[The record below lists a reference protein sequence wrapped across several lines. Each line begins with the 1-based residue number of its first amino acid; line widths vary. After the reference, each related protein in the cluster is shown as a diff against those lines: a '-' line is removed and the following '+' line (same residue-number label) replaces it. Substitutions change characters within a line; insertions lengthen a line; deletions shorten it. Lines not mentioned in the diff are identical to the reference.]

1 MTAHLSS
8 DVRNGHVSYWVD
20 SVGRPPARPPLAGPR
35 EADVAIVG
43 AGLTGLWTAYYLKKA
58 RPELDIVVIEK
69 YFAGFGA
76 SGRNSGWLSAT
87 LPGLFRHYAKSAGV
101 AGVVEMQH
109 AMFGAVD
116 ESVRV
121 ANEEGFGRDV
131 VHDGLL
137 HVATNNAQLARMR
150 AELAEL
156 REHGWS
162 DDDLEELTPS
172 EFQQRVKVDG
182 ALGGYWAKH
191 CARVHPGNY
200 VFGLAAAVEKL
211 GVSIYEDTEAT
222 AIGPHVVHTVW
233 GDVTAKHVVQ
243 ALEGYTC
250 GLKGQRRRLLPM
262 NSSIV
267 ITAPLS
273 DSERE
278 SVGWDGGELLGDF
291 AHTFAYIQRTEDGR
305 IALGGRGIPYNFG
318 SSFDRDGGTAG
329 WVVEQLSAR
338 LRELFPGLSGT
349 ELQHAW
355 SGVLGVPRD
364 WTAGVTYD
372 SASGIAVAGGYV
384 GHGLSGTNLAARTVR
399 DLLLGQSTELTRLPW
414 VGHRARNWEVEPIR
428 WLGATALYAAY
439 RAADRREYATGMAKT
454 HAFARIANGISGR
467 Y

>member
-1 MTAHLSS
+1 MTTLHSA
-8 DVRNGHVSYWVD
+8 DFRNGHVSYWVD
-20 SVGRPPARPPLAGPR
+20 SVARPPARPPLEGPI

-58 RPELDIVVIEK
+58 RPDLNIAIIEK
-69 YFAGFGA
+69 HFAGFGA
-76 SGRNSGWLSAT
+76 SGRNGGWMSAK
-87 LPGLFRHYAKSAGV
+87 LAGLFRHYTKSGGV
-101 AGVVEMQH
+101 AGAVAMQQ

-121 ANEEGFGRDV
+121 ANEEGFGRDI

-137 HVATNNAQLARMR
+137 HVATNNAQLARMH

-156 REHGWS
+156 REQGWMGE
-162 DDDLEELTPS
+162 DLQELTPA
-172 EFQQRVKVDG
+172 EFRQRVKVEG
-182 ALGGYWAKH
+182 ALGGYWMNH
-191 CARVHPGNY
+191 CARVHPGHY

-222 AIGPHVVHTVW
+222 AIGPRVVHTVR
-233 GDVTAKHVVQ
+233 GDVTAKYVVQ

-262 NSSIV
+262 NSSMV
-267 ITAPLS
+267 ITAPLTGA
-273 DSERE
+273 ERE

-291 AHTFAYIQRTEDGR
+291 AHTFAYIQRTADGR

-318 SSFDRDGGTAG
+318 SSFDRDGRTAD
-329 WVVEQLSAR
+329 WVVDQLSAR

-349 ELQHAW
+349 QLQHTW

-364 WTAGVTYD
+364 WSAGVTYD
-372 SASGIAVAGGYV
+372 AASGIVQAGGYV

-399 DLLLGQSTELTRLPW
+399 DLLLGESTELTRLPW

-439 RAADRREYATGMAKT
+439 RAADRREYATGMVKT
-454 HAFARIANGISGR
+454 HAFARIANGLSGR